1 MLMRTSR
8 YASILLRGL
17 VCAIV
22 AGLLAVATAVKA
34 EDLTAENVDGLLKRD
49 GEFAT
54 VVGRIVGTH
63 VAASGKVRFFNF
75 SSDYKK
81 GFTLVIFTGDLP
93 AFTSAV
99 GEPTKFYLMKKV
111 RVKGRIK
118 IYDGKPEII
127 LQSPDQIEVLA
138 GIPQAGKVVSASDMT
153 TIRENVGQFVIVE
166 GKVFSTHTAKSG
178 KVRFLN
184 MGEKSLESLSLVIF
198 TNDLLNFKDVGDPVI
213 YYAGKKVRVQGIV
226 QDFKGR
232 VEIVV
237 NDPQQVAVIQ

>member
-1 MLMRTSR
+1 MRTSR
-8 YASILLRGL
+8 SAGMLLRGL
-17 VCAIV
+17 VCAIM
-22 AGLLAVATAVKA
+22 AGFLAVATAVKA
-34 EDLTAENVDGLLKRD
+34 EDLAAENVDGLLKRD
-49 GEFAT
+49 GEFTT

-99 GEPTKFYLMKKV
+99 GEPTKYYLMKKV
-111 RVKGRIK
+111 RVQGRIK

-127 LQSPDQIEVLA
+127 MQSPEQIEVME
-138 GIPQAGKVVSASDMT
+138 GVPQSDKTIAASDLAS
-153 TIRENVGQFVIVE
+153 IRASIGQFVTVE
-166 GKVFSTHTAKSG
+166 GKVASTHTAKSG

-184 MGEKSLESLSLVIF
+184 LGEKSQESLSLVIF
-198 TNDLLNFKDVGDPVI
+198 TNDLPNFKDIGNPVF
-213 YYAGKKVRVQGIV
+213 YYAGKMVRVQGII
-226 QDFKGR
+226 QEFKGR

-237 NDPQQVAVIQ
+237 KDPQQVAVIP

>member
-1 MLMRTSR
+1 MKTSR
-8 YASILLRGL
+8 FAGMLLRGVL
-17 VCAIV
+17 WVCI
-22 AGLLAVATAVKA
+22 AGFLAVATAVKA
-34 EDLTAENVDGLLKRD
+34 EDLAAENVDGLLKRN
-49 GEFAT
+49 GEFTT

-111 RVKGRIK
+111 RVQGRVK

-127 LQSPDQIEVLA
+127 LQSPEQIEVLE
-138 GIPQAGKVVSASDMT
+138 GVPQSDKTVAVSDLAS
-153 TIRENVGQFVIVE
+153 IKASIGQFVTVE
-166 GKVFSTHTAKSG
+166 GKVSSTHTARSG

-184 MGEKSLESLSLVIF
+184 LGEKSQESLSLVIF
-198 TNDLLNFKDVGDPVI
+198 TNDLPNFKDIGDPVI
-213 YYAGKKVRVQGIV
+213 FYTGKMVRVQGII
-226 QDFKGR
+226 QEFKGR
-232 VEIVV
+232 AEIVV
-237 NDPQQVAVIQ
+237 KDPQQMVVIQ